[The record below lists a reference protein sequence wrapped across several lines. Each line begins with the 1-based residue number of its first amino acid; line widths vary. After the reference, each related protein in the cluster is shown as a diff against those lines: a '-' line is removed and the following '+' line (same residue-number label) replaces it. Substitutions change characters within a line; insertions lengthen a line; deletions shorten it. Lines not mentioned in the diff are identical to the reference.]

1 MNASAIAALAILAAA
16 PARAKDYYF
25 PPLPVSIA
33 FAPDPGSPFCVSN
46 ELRARLSPYF
56 LSFDP
61 PSGGLPPDLT
71 LRCEAYDQDRVKFT
85 VLDGA
90 GNDVDRFK
98 VKVIPR
104 RAAYDSTAFLAARAL
119 ATGKKTLRAALQ
131 AYRADLRYSV
141 AKLGV
146 DDFAAGQWND
156 AAYRLYRALESD
168 APAEPLYF
176 GLYASH
182 AKLGHAAQARWY
194 LMAFCKASGRRPS
207 KLSDR
212 QLAYLRGMPSHG
224 ASDPLPGPVDLSE
237 WRRRRDAR
245 QWGAAIDELK
255 SVIEQAPWAV
265 AAYDA
270 LADSYRALGWGP
282 LEDDWRERAKV
293 ARKVSEDKS
302 LQKDLIDALQS
313 P

>member
-1 MNASAIAALAILAAA
+1 MKRVMIAAFMIFAAA
-16 PARAKDYYF
+16 PSRAKDYYF
-25 PPLPVSIA
+25 PPLPVSIG
-33 FAPDPGSPFCVSN
+33 FAPDGSSPFCASS
-46 ELRARLSPYF
+46 ELRSRLTPYF

-71 LRCEAYDQDRVKFT
+71 LRCEAYDGDRVKFT
-85 VLDGA
+85 VFDGA
-90 GNDVDRFK
+90 GNDVDHFK

-104 RAAYDSTAFLAARAL
+104 RETYDSTAFLAARAL

-131 AYRADLRYSV
+131 AYRADIRYSA
-141 AKLGV
+141 AKLGS
-146 DDFAAGQWND
+146 DDFAAGNWND
-156 AAYRLYRALESD
+156 AAYRLYRALEGD

-194 LMAFCKASGRRPS
+194 LMAFCKASGKRPTR
-207 KLSDR
+207 LTDR
-212 QLAYLRGMPSHG
+212 QLAYLRAMPSHDP
-224 ASDPLPGPVDLSE
+224 SDPLPGPVDLSE

-255 SVIEQAPWAV
+255 SVIERAPWAV

-270 LADSYRALGWGP
+270 LADSYQALGWGP
-282 LEDDWRERAKV
+282 LEDDWRERAKI
-293 ARKVSEDKS
+293 ARKVSNDKNM
-302 LQKDLIDALQS
+302 QKDLLDALQS